1 MEETATNNKSGYNK
15 RPFWQ
20 WLAIYVILGLIIYGV
35 VYYFFL
41 NKTSYNYNKPSSQ
54 YTSPSPSQT
63 NPSPEATMS
72 KEATVVLK
80 PVNNSDEAGTAILEE
95 ENGQTKV
102 EINLTGFTKDIVQ
115 PAHVHIGVCPGVG
128 SVKYPLTSITNGE
141 STTTLPV
148 TLDQLK
154 KELPLAI
161 NIHKSASEV
170 SVYTACGPINF

>member
-1 MEETATNNKSGYNK
+1 MEEATQNTSGGYNK
-15 RPFWQ
+15 RPLWQ
-20 WLAIYVILGLIIYGV
+20 WLVIYVIIGAIIYGAI
-35 VYYFFL
+35 YYFFL
-41 NKTSYNYNKPSSQ
+41 SKNNGYNNKSSDNSYSSQ
-54 YTSPSPSQT
+54 NPSPSSAMMNEIKT
-63 NPSPEATMS
+63 
-72 KEATVVLK
+72 VLK
-80 PVNNSDEAGTAILEE
+80 PVNSNEAGTAILTEE
-95 ENGQTKV
+95 IGQTKV

-115 PAHVHIGVCPGVG
+115 PAHIHLGDCPGVG